1 MKPATPEMPQD
12 IMARIKNRADIIL
25 KLFVV
30 VVVVVVLVVVVIV
43 YID

>member
-25 KLFVV
+25 KLSVV
-30 VVVVVVLVVVVIV
+30 VVVVVVRVVVVIV
-43 YID
+43 Y

>member
-30 VVVVVVLVVVVIV
+30 VVVVVVVLVVVVIV
-43 YID
+43 Y

>member
-30 VVVVVVLVVVVIV
+30 VVVVVVVVLVVVVIV
-43 YID
+43 Y

>member
-1 MKPATPEMPQD
+1 MKPATPEIPQD

>member
-25 KLFVV
+25 KIFVV

-43 YID
+43 Y